1 MAALVEK
8 SVPLSKL
15 FLASEAPEGFDLEV
29 RKADSN
35 GIDELAATIRR
46 VGLLHRPVTL
56 THKGKLYVI
65 SGNLRLMAL
74 RSIHGSDDPEI
85 GINDADGFKGDPR
98 QLALAANEQK
108 EMHPADRYEAI
119 ARLLKDGMTSGDVIG
134 LLALSDRQYRQAMA
148 LGQMSPKVRDAW
160 RAGEIDAETAKAF
173 TLSDDPKE
181 QDKAFE
187 GAKKSS
193 YGNKIRQHD
202 IAHRLGS
209 KQDAGKFVLFVGL
222 ENVRKA
228 GLLKQEDLFGHDHTV
243 TSVPALKKLADA
255 KMTDICKRLTDGG
268 WKWAQSY
275 DSVEHY
281 GSYYGRTD
289 GKTGKPTPEEKA
301 ELDAMPNDVGEWDGD
316 LTEAEEAM
324 QDRCFQIQ
332 AAIAERGYSPEQK
345 AKSGVIIRLLQSGQ
359 LQYDYGRTKP
369 AEKKAAEAAER
380 GKAASDKSKK
390 KKTKAAKEGGAVIT
404 NALAERL
411 SGQLEIAGAEILKI
425 DHALAVSALIAGF
438 ASEGHIIDVH
448 VGAYGSSGS
457 KKKPDFMSVFEG
469 AYKSSPQQ
477 REAMLAQIAA
487 QAIAIETG
495 NADKMPLTDKDIIGL
510 FKAMRPEAVSK
521 AIATAWDAKDYF
533 NSVSREAIFQAV
545 LESMG
550 DEHAT
555 KVAKMDKGSAAK
567 FATGNVPTTGWLPLP
582 LRTAHYAFK
591 AKGSPTKTKAA
602 PKAEIIGTGKRRIA
616 KKAAKAKAKK

>member
-15 FLASEAPEGFDLEV
+15 FLASEAPAGFDLEV
-29 RKADSN
+29 RKADTN
-35 GIDELAATIRR
+35 GIDELAATIRS
-46 VGLLHRPVTL
+46 VGLLHRPVTR

-65 SGNLRLMAL
+65 SGNRRLMAL
-74 RSIHGSDDPEI
+74 RVIHGSDDPDI

-119 ARLLKDGMTSGDVIG
+119 ARLLKDGMTPGDVVE
-134 LLALSDRQYRQAMA
+134 LLALSDRQYRQAMK
-148 LGQMSPKVRDAW
+148 LGTMAPEIRDAW
-160 RAGEIDAETAKAF
+160 RAGEIDAETAHAF
-173 TLSDDPKE
+173 TLTDDPKE
-181 QDKAFE
+181 QVKTFE
-187 GAKKSS
+187 AAKKNS
-193 YGNKIRQHD
+193 YGHKVRVHD
-202 IAHRLGS
+202 IRHRLVGGQ
-209 KQDAGKFVLFVGL
+209 QDAGRYVQFVGI

-228 GLLKQEDLFGHDHTV
+228 KILKQEDLFGDSHTV
-243 TSVPALKKLADA
+243 TSMPELKKLAAA
-255 KMTDICKRLTDGG
+255 KMNLVIEGLLVKG
-268 WKWAQSY
+268 WKWAMDY
-275 DSVEHY
+275 NSVEHF
-281 GSYYGRTD
+281 GSYYGRID
-289 GKTGKPTPEEKA
+289 GKKSKPTAEESA
-301 ELDAMPNDVGEWDGD
+301 ELDAMPDDIKDWDGD
-316 LTEAEEAM
+316 LTDEEIVL
-324 QDRCFQIQ
+324 QNRFFQIQ
-332 AAIAERGYSPEQK
+332 MAVAERGYSAEQK
-345 AKSGVIIRLLQSGQ
+345 AKSGVILKLLQNGQ
-359 LQYDYGRTKP
+359 IQYDYGRTKP

-390 KKTKAAKEGGAVIT
+390 KKTKAAKEGGAVIS

-411 SGQLEIAGAEILKI
+411 SGQLEIAGAEILKN
-425 DHALAVSALIAGF
+425 DHALAVAALIAGF

-448 VGAYGSSGS
+448 VGMSAAYGRGN
-457 KKKPDFMSVFEG
+457 KKKPDFLSVFEG

-487 QAIAIETG
+487 QAIAVETG
-495 NADKMPLTDKDIIGL
+495 NADKMPLTDPSIIGL
-510 FKAMRPEAVSK
+510 FKAMRADAVNK
-521 AIATAWDAKDYF
+521 AIAAAWDAKDYF

-550 DEHAT
+550 DDHAT

-567 FATGNVPTTGWLPLP
+567 FASGNVPSTGWLPLP

-591 AKGSPTKTKAA
+591 AKGASAKAPPA
-602 PKAEIIGTGKRRIA
+602 KAV